1 MLELKN
7 ITITLN
13 NSERTLIDN
22 LSLTLK
28 DNDKAVIIGE
38 EGNGKSTLLR
48 AIYQPDLIKSY
59 CDFSGKI
66 VTSQTMAYLPQ
77 NLDIASNDDIS
88 LSDFFE
94 TSEYYLYIDILE
106 EIGLSVEFILSNQKL
121 STLSGGEKIKVHLAK
136 LLMTNPD
143 ILLLDEPTNDLDVTT
158 LKWLESFINNSKKT
172 ILYISHDEKLIENT
186 ATTIIH
192 IEQIDRKEKCR
203 ITVSN
208 CSYKDY
214 ILFRYNK
221 FLHQEQVA
229 QKQRDNYYN
238 QMEKWQRIYNRVN
251 YEQATISRKDPS
263 GGRLLKKK
271 MHSVLSMGK
280 RFEKEKENFI
290 DFPQQEEASLIKFND
305 SIQIPIGKIIIDLF
319 ISELSID
326 NKILSHDIKLF
337 VCGQEHIGII
347 GRNGIGKSTLLS
359 IIWEK
364 LKNRKDIIPFYMPQ
378 NYAKILD
385 CDKTALQYL
394 TDCFQKDEVTKAR
407 IFMGSMRFTHE
418 EMISKIADLS
428 GEQKA
433 KLIFLSMILHKANV
447 LILDEPTRN
456 FSPLSNPALRKALIN
471 FKGAIISVSHDRKY
485 LEEVCDKIYELTE
498 NGLFLVK

>member
-1 MLELKN
+1 
-7 ITITLN
+7 
-13 NSERTLIDN
+13 
-22 LSLTLK
+22 
-28 DNDKAVIIGE
+28 
-38 EGNGKSTLLR
+38 
-48 AIYQPDLIKSY
+48 
-59 CDFSGKI
+59 
-66 VTSQTMAYLPQ
+66 
-77 NLDIASNDDIS
+77 
-88 LSDFFE
+88 
-94 TSEYYLYIDILE
+94 
-106 EIGLSVEFILSNQKL
+106 
-121 STLSGGEKIKVHLAK
+121 
-136 LLMTNPD
+136 
-143 ILLLDEPTNDLDVTT
+143 
-158 LKWLESFINNSKKT
+158 
-172 ILYISHDEKLIENT
+172 
-186 ATTIIH
+186 
-192 IEQIDRKEKCR
+192 
-203 ITVSN
+203 
-208 CSYKDY
+208 
-214 ILFRYNK
+214 
-221 FLHQEQVA
+221 
-229 QKQRDNYYN
+229 
-238 QMEKWQRIYNRVN
+238 MEKWQRIYNRVN

-428 GEQKA
+428 GGQKA

-498 NGLFLVK
+498 KGLFLVK